1 MSEAALANL
10 VKRLEAATQR
20 LEEVATRNRGPEG
33 SGLQSP
39 SSSAGQST
47 GGSPSGASGPAVSAF
62 EDLVAG
68 PLSAYVAASAG
79 VGGLVHEQAKAVQQA
94 LTAQKT
100 LIQIAATSRKPDVP
114 VLQDLLKPTQAAIM
128 QITELREK
136 NRPSPLYNQLS
147 TVSEGIPA
155 LGWVVVE
162 PTPGPFV
169 GEMRDSAQFWA
180 NRVIKDQKDKEPS
193 HVEWAKTFVTLLTE
207 LQTYVKKHH
216 TTGLAWNPRGGD
228 AKSAAGMRRQFNS
241 SSAPTATSSA
251 PPAGGPPPP
260 PPTPAVGVGSTSS
273 KPAGPDTGALF
284 SQLNK
289 QGLTSG
295 LRKVDKS
302 EMTHKNPELRT
313 GSVVKAGAIG
323 SGGDKGP
330 TFKAPVAKAP
340 PKLQL
345 DGSKWA
351 IENQVNNNDITV
363 TPSEFRQ
370 VAYIYNCQNSTI
382 QIKGK
387 INAVTMDNCKK
398 VGLVVDSAVSTVD
411 VVNCKSVQVQIT
423 GRVPT
428 VVIDKTD
435 GMQLYLSKECAD
447 IEILTAKSSEMN
459 VLVQGADGEFA
470 EKPIAEQ
477 FRTMFKDGSLVTM
490 PVEHAG

>member
-47 GGSPSGASGPAVSAF
+47 GGSQSGGSGPAVSAF
-62 EDLVAG
+62 DELVAG
-68 PLSAYVAASAG
+68 PLNAYVAASAS
-79 VGGLVHEQAKAVQQA
+79 VGGLVQEQAKAVQQA

-100 LIQIAATSRKPDVP
+100 LIQIAATSKKPDVP

-136 NRPSPLYNQLS
+136 NRASPLYNHLS

-193 HVEWAKTFVTLLTE
+193 HVEWAKSFVTLLTE

-228 AKSAAGMRRQFNS
+228 AKSAAA
-241 SSAPTATSSA
+241 SAPSA
-251 PPAGGPPPP
+251 APSHAPAGAPPPPP
-260 PPTPAVGVGSTSS
+260 PPTPAVGIESTST
-273 KPAGPDTGALF
+273 KPTGPDTGALF

-289 QGLTSG
+289 EGLTSG

-302 EMTHKNPELRT
+302 EMTHKNPDLRS
-313 GSVVKAGAIG
+313 GSVVKAGALG
-323 SGGDKGP
+323 SGADKGP

-351 IENQVNNNDITV
+351 IENQVNNNEITI

-459 VLVQGADGEFA
+459 VLVQGSDGEFA

-477 FRTMFKDGSLVTM
+477 FRTMFKDGALVTV